1 MIFNKAEYIDW
12 KNAPVTKAFFS
23 ACKEREEELVERL
36 VGSTENDSSFWLR
49 GNINAYREIV
59 DFRIDFEEENE
70 ENVEATTSQSSS

>member
-59 DFRIDFEEENE
+59 DFRVDFEEENE
-70 ENVEATTSQSSS
+70 DVEAPITQSSG